1 MTGRKFIPDLES
13 TRGIENE
20 CIATMIDSAN
30 VDISNWTT
38 ISEGE
43 QARRHQEHCFSAIAQ
58 VINAEYPTLLEDTA
72 KENSDNVRGETQ
84 ITEDQLLSQ
93 IKDAIQDVHV
103 LLKKDKMKKH
113 KNPDVMTQ
121 AVESSDS
128 ASTTAIPLETQTPP
142 PLDHIKPGRSNGLH
156 LPKPKRMKTASV
168 QAASGPS
175 TYAPNDPQK
184 QLETPRPGYT
194 PNSVQN
200 QPSIKRVGVLPISGS
215 GRRNV
220 YQKLR
225 TAAEKIQE
233 PTLCLDLLD
242 FAGQIAYRPMHHCFM
257 SRRAIYIIVFNLQHL
272 LNPTKKCEI
281 FADLQYWL
289 NSIHAHVYS
298 PAIHDSP
305 EYKYK
310 YGKYIFLVG
319 THKIP
324 GNGEH
329 AITDDDLKK
338 FSSELEEYFFG
349 RGCHFKDEI
358 HFYSQ
363 TNLIISGV
371 ENSMMQSSS
380 GIELIKK
387 EIEMF
392 SKHLRFLAEVYPI
405 SWLGF
410 RDKLLKRKLLGSPLL
425 QLAEAKEIAKDC
437 GVEDWH
443 TCTALQLFHD
453 TGLIIYP
460 GKCISHALICL
471 FMHTQIVILPAM
483 TNSIFLE
490 ESEKQQISTVILM
503 EPRWLISIMTK
514 VMEVQMS
521 SLTLSNTDIEE
532 LKTTGMVKMSSLHTL
547 WQEDHKG
554 NDNQFEIICL
564 LMRAHGL
571 MQAIKPT
578 RSTAGSTTGSTT
590 TESNLIQFMIPCMLS
605 QKALNIPNGYT
616 FYFDFKGFLPLEVF
630 HCLICLVIKKCQ
642 EVPDCHKPSF
652 SANTCIWYWIK
663 GYSWYIQL
671 LSQEHR
677 LKVVARYDCHCH

>member
-58 VINAEYPTLLEDTA
+58 VINAEYPNLLEDTA

-103 LLKKDKMKKH
+103 LLKKDKTKKH

-156 LPKPKRMKTASV
+156 LPKSKRMKTASV
-168 QAASGPS
+168 QAASGSSVS

-184 QLETPRPGYT
+184 QLETPRPVYT
-194 PNSVQN
+194 PNTVQN
-200 QPSIKRVGVLPISGS
+200 QSPIKRAVVVQIAGS

-233 PTLCLDLLD
+233 PTLCLDVLD

-272 LNPTKKCEI
+272 LNPTKKSEI

-298 PAIHDSP
+298 P
-305 EYKYK
+305 EYKYR
-310 YGKYIFLVG
+310 YEKYIFLVG
-319 THKIP
+319 THRNP

-338 FSSELEEYFFG
+338 FSSELDEYFYG

-363 TNLIISGV
+363 TNLIISGL
-371 ENSMMQSSS
+371 ESSMMQSSS

-387 EIEMF
+387 EIEIF
-392 SKHLRFLAEVYPI
+392 SKHLPFLAEVYPI
-405 SWLGF
+405 SWLSF

-437 GVEDWH
+437 GVADQAVH
-443 TCTALQLFHD
+443 TALQLFHD
-453 TGLIIYP
+453 TGVIIYP
-460 GKCISHALICL
+460 GKCISYALICL

-521 SLTLSNTDIEE
+521 SLTLSNTDIDK
-532 LKTTGMVKMSSLHTL
+532 LKKTGMVNMSFLHVL

-578 RSTAGSTTGSTT
+578 GSTAGSTTGSSTGSTT

-616 FYFDFKGFLPLEVF
+616 FYIDFKGFLPQEVF

-663 GYSWYIQL
+663 GYSWCIQL